1 MADEEKQAR
10 VSGGFSGGS
19 KDNASNPAKKL
30 VNSIS
35 SALRADD
42 ADEGE
47 AARRR
52 ADARRASPPR
62 RKRAAGAPSRQGSA
76 IS

>member
-19 KDNASNPAKKL
+19 KDNGSNPAKKL

-47 AARRR
+47 AAEKKGGR
-52 ADARRASPPR
+52 S
-62 RKRAAGAPSRQGSA
+62 AGKSSKKETGGGGAF
-76 IS
+76 

>member
-42 ADEGE
+42 EGE
-47 AARRR
+47 AAEKKGGR
-52 ADARRASPPR
+52 S
-62 RKRAAGAPSRQGSA
+62 AGKSSKKETGGGGAF
-76 IS
+76 